1 MNGIG
6 RCFPCTFEDWTHKIA
21 LNLVLVSQKKKL
33 EEILL
38 PAHFHMGRGHLELD
52 SEAVFMLLEGIGL
65 LFDVLGKFHYGI
77 RYGCASPWLVFFL
90 ACSCHHVSEKSF
102 SAAEVSGRAF
112 LVCSCL
118 PSLVLWLPY
127 VLLLRAS
134 PSTLRDTQVQLIHL
148 EMCSQAYPQYQDKCV
163 TGIHPLSIMSGINLY
178 SV

>member
-1 MNGIG
+1 M
-6 RCFPCTFEDWTHKIA
+6 FPMYIWRLNSYKIA

-38 PAHFHMGRGHLELD
+38 PAHFHQGRGHLELD
-52 SEAVFMLLEGIGL
+52 SEAVFILLEGIGL
-65 LFDVLGKFHYGI
+65 LFDVLGKFHYGV

-90 ACSCHHVSEKSF
+90 ACRCRHVSEKSF

-112 LVCSCL
+112 LVCACL

-134 PSTLRDTQVQLIHL
+134 PSAVWDTQVPLIHL

-163 TGIHPLSIMSGINLY
+163 TGIHPLSILSGINLH